1 MSNMAKSARAAMKA
15 KAKRLGEARSAGKV
29 SSSDWTPPEELNADV
44 KTGMR
49 PVSRR
54 AFKKGGKVMGDCN
67 APRADRKPRKSGG
80 KAEYKAEATEFAN
93 AKVNRNVKA
102 ANEQRE
108 GKKHV
113 GGMNRGGSTYGVPD
127 KLRLLKTHT
136 EGDNTAKVYKNASTG
151 EHQVKFFKDGVHQK
165 KADYFTDDPSDAH
178 DTAKYALDRG
188 FKRGG
193 RAKKQAGGSSDAIG
207 EYLDKNPAPARAPE
221 KSVPLPPPRPK
232 NLDKPKEPQADITD
246 PKNWP
251 STINSHRKSGGKV
264 DKKTGRTK
272 KMMGGPMMNPGQMMA
287 GITPAAMG
295 GGNMPQSGGMTGPDP
310 RMGMVSP
317 KSMEFGQ
324 NVVTPGL
331 KKGGRVSAE
340 SEDYKAL
347 RQKGGTQVMKKGGK
361 ASRTD
366 KAGGGLA
373 EGMKRL
379 ISRGSQMPRPSISQ
393 EDKEADALREQGRGV
408 KRLLGQM
415 PRAKG
420 GKAAHPDEAMDKA
433 LIKKMVKPEA
443 RKGKNIGGMLGGL
456 IPMALGAMGGKD
468 KDEKKHGGRTAR
480 KAGGRTKAKGKTNIN
495 IMISAGKPEAPGIG
509 PMDMP
514 PPPMGGPGAAPVPV
528 PAPKAPG
535 PQAAPMPMPIPMPM
549 PMPGAAPG
557 GPPMP
562 RKAGGRVSKVAKSY
576 KDMEAGAGSGEG
588 RLQKT
593 DIAKRQPKPGFQKGD
608 NVFEGQGYPNKVP
621 GATGGRTAKKKGGK
635 VYKSYKDMDAGA
647 GSGVGRLE
655 KTEIAS
661 RHH

>member
-80 KAEYKAEATEFAN
+80 KVEYKAEATEFAN
-93 AKVNRNVKA
+93 AKINRNAKA

-113 GGMNRGGSTYGVPD
+113 GGM
-127 KLRLLKTHT
+127 
-136 EGDNTAKVYKNASTG
+136 
-151 EHQVKFFKDGVHQK
+151 K
-165 KADYFTDDPSDAH
+165 K
-178 DTAKYALDRG
+178 
-188 FKRGG
+188 GG
-193 RAKKQAGGSSDAIG
+193 RAQKNAGGSSDAIG

-361 ASRTD
+361 AAHPDEAMDKALIKKMVKKGARTD

-379 ISRGSQMPRPSISQ
+379 MSRGSQMPRPSISQ

-420 GKAAHPDEAMDKA
+420 GEVHKDEAMDKS

-528 PAPKAPG
+528 PAPKTPG